1 MYSSEQHELAVDRPL
16 ILGDLK
22 LFEPKTMCLLV
33 TLSDRAEAVVATQ
46 AAINAQ
52 AGRAVMASRQLRIT
66 GRVVLDRG
74 E

>member
-1 MYSSEQHELAVDRPL
+1 
-16 ILGDLK
+16 
-22 LFEPKTMCLLV
+22 MCLLV

>member
-1 MYSSEQHELAVDRPL
+1 VNWAFTWPL
-16 ILGDLK
+16 IVDLK